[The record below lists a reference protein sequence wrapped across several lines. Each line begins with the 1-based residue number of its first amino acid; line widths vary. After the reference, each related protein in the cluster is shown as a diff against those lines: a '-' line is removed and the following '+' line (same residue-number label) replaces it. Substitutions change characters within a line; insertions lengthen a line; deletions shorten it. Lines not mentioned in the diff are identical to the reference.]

1 MLQHA
6 SEKKGLRESYMTLN
20 LDFEKWAEKDVA
32 TPRTLSLS
40 EGFEGVDVVG
50 GDGQVVLA
58 SHESG
63 RGTVKVTD
71 DCVSGASESGSEAG
85 EKMPLVKI

>member
-1 MLQHA
+1 
-6 SEKKGLRESYMTLN
+6 MTLN
-20 LDFEKWAEKDVA
+20 LDFEKWGEKDVAA

-40 EGFEGVDVVG
+40 EGFEGVEVVG

-58 SHESG
+58 SHKSG
-63 RGTVKVTD
+63 RDTVKVTD
-71 DCVSGASESGSEAG
+71 DCVSGASESGSEGG